1 MPTNWRAN
9 WKGYLQLGVVTCPVA
24 LYSATSTS
32 DRIIFNTLNRS
43 TGHRVRREFIDSAT
57 GETVEKDNQVKG
69 YETEKDQ
76 YIVLEPDEIAEAGPK
91 SAKTGDRTGDNPGD
105 KTIEVSAFIA
115 CSEIDEAFY
124 DKPYYLAPT
133 DRIGEET
140 FVVIREGLRRRD
152 AAALAHTV
160 LFRRLRTLLIRP
172 HGDGLLATTLH
183 FDYEIRSASDAF
195 AEIPE
200 LRIQPE
206 MLDLAK
212 HIIQTKQ
219 GAFDPAQYEDR
230 YEAAL
235 ADLIKAKLEGRAI
248 AAPHKRQPR
257 PAVDLMQALRDSAG
271 LAPKSQ
277 RRAKVKN
284 ASPAAQKRPTK
295 EKTQEKPTKSRPAR
309 RKAS

>member
-1 MPTNWRAN
+1 MRTNWRAN
-9 WKGYLQLGVVTCPVA
+9 WKGYLQLGAVTCPVA

-32 DRIIFNTLNRS
+32 DRIVFNTLNRA

-76 YIVLEPDEIAEAGPK
+76 YIVLEPDEIAEAGAS
-91 SAKTGDRTGDNPGD
+91 SAKTGAKSGD
-105 KTIEVSAFIA
+105 KTIDVSAFIA
-115 CSEIDEAFY
+115 CSEIDEAFF

-152 AAALAHTV
+152 AAALAHAV

-200 LRIQPE
+200 LQIQPE

-219 GAFDPAQYEDR
+219 GAFDPTQYEDR

-235 ADLIKAKLEGRAI
+235 ADLIKSKLEGRAI
-248 AAPHKRQPR
+248 AAPRKRQPR
-257 PAVDLMQALRDSAG
+257 QPADLMQALRDSAG

-284 ASPAAQKRPTK
+284 ASPAAQKKPAK
-295 EKTQEKPTKSRPAR
+295 EKPREKPAKSRPAR

>member
-1 MPTNWRAN
+1 MRANWRAN
-9 WKGYLQLGVVTCPVA
+9 WKGYLQIGAVTCPVA
-24 LYSATSTS
+24 LYTATSTS
-32 DRIIFNTLNRS
+32 ERIVFNTLNRS
-43 TGHRVRREFIDSAT
+43 TGHRVRREFVDSAT
-57 GETVEKDNQVKG
+57 GETVEKDDQVKG

-76 YIVLEPDEIAEAGPK
+76 YVVLEPEEIAEASPR
-91 SAKTGDRTGDNPGD
+91 SD
-105 KTIEVSAFIA
+105 KTLDVSAFIA
-115 CSEIDEAFY
+115 CSEIDETFF

-152 AAALAHTV
+152 AAAVAHAV

-172 HGDGLLATTLH
+172 HGASLLATTLH
-183 FDYEIRSASDAF
+183 FDYEIRSAAEAF
-195 AEIPE
+195 AEIPD

-219 GAFDPAQYEDR
+219 GVFDPTQYEDR

-235 ADLIKAKLEGRAI
+235 ADLIKAKLEGRDVV
-248 AAPHKRQPR
+248 APRKRQPQ

-271 LAPKSQ
+271 LAPTSH
-277 RRAKVKN
+277 RRAKTKN
-284 ASPAAQKRPTK
+284 PAPAAQKGPAK
-295 EKTQEKPTKSRPAR
+295 EKPAKARADR

>member
-1 MPTNWRAN
+1 MRANWRAN
-9 WKGYLQLGVVTCPVA
+9 WKGYLQIAAVTCPVA
-24 LYSATSTS
+24 LYTATSTS
-32 DRIIFNTLNRS
+32 ERIVFNTLNRS
-43 TGHRVRREFIDSAT
+43 TGHRVRREFVDSAT
-57 GETVEKDNQVKG
+57 GETVEKDDQVKG

-76 YIVLEPDEIAEAGPK
+76 YVVLEPDEIAEASPN
-91 SAKTGDRTGDNPGD
+91 SD
-105 KTIEVSAFIA
+105 KTLDVSAFVA
-115 CSEIDEAFY
+115 CSQIDETFF

-152 AAALAHTV
+152 AAAVAHAV

-172 HGDGLLATTLH
+172 HGAGLLATTLH
-183 FDYEIRSASDAF
+183 FDYEIRSAAEAF
-195 AEIPE
+195 AEIPD
-200 LRIQPE
+200 LKIQPE

-235 ADLIKAKLEGRAI
+235 ADLIKAKLEGRDVV
-248 AAPHKRQPR
+248 PPRKRQPQ

-271 LAPKSQ
+271 LAPRSQ
-277 RRAKVKN
+277 RRAKTKN
-284 ASPAAQKRPTK
+284 ASPAAQKGPAK
-295 EKTQEKPTKSRPAR
+295 EKPAKSRAAR